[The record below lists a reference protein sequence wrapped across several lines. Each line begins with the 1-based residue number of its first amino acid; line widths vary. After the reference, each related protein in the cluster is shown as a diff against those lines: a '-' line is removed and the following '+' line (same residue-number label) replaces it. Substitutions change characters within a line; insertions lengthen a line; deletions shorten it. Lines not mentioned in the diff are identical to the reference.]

1 MTEKPKRER
10 IWYWDILRI
19 AAVVCLVIRHI
30 STACFDFVE
39 PLGFRWWVFNAYGSL
54 VAWMVPVY
62 LMLSGAWFLDPE
74 VRIDTRT
81 LWRKNIL
88 RMLIAFAVWSVLY
101 TAYNLLSGQDR
112 VTPVPQML
120 LQGHFHLWFLPMIA
134 GVYMLVPALRP
145 ACRDLKHTACLFFT
159 ALTVSVAIPML
170 QDLGWLPGEETLPAL
185 TFTGFLSAHICFFTA
200 GHLFHRAELS
210 RGQRRILYGLAAAA
224 TVCMFAGTWLLT
236 RRDGVNNEDLQ
247 SDANLLS
254 GIQGIALFVF
264 VKQRCKNAVF
274 QPQVKEA
281 LKTYSALTFGV
292 YLVHVMPIAYMD
304 KLGFSGMSHNP
315 LWMIP
320 LMICLVVPL
329 SFLLT
334 WLIRKIPFAGR
345 WIT

>member
-1 MTEKPKRER
+1 MPGAVRRER

-19 AAVVCLVIRHI
+19 AAVLCLVIRHI

-39 PLGFRWWVFNAYGSL
+39 PLGFRWWVFNSYGSL

-62 LMLSGAWFLDPE
+62 LMLSGAWFLNPE
-74 VRIDTRT
+74 TKVTVGS

-88 RMLIAFAVWSVLY
+88 RMLVAFAVWSVLY
-101 TAYNLLSGQDR
+101 TAYNLISGQDR

-134 GVYMLVPALRP
+134 GIYMLVPALRLMT
-145 ACRDLKHTACLFFT
+145 RSLRHTAYLIAA

-185 TFTGFLSAHICFFTA
+185 SYAGFISAHISFFVA
-200 GHLFHRAELS
+200 GHLFHQATLT
-210 RGQRRILYGLAAAA
+210 RGQRAALYAAAILA
-224 TVCMFAGTWLLT
+224 TVCIFIGGWLLT
-236 RRDGVNNEDLQ
+236 KRDGFNNEDMQ
-247 SDANLLS
+247 SDANLLT
-254 GIQGIALFVF
+254 GIQGMALFVF
-264 VKQRCKNAVF
+264 VKEKCKGAVF
-274 QPQVKEA
+274 SEPVKDA
-281 LKTYSALTFGV
+281 LKTYSFLTFGV
-292 YLVHVMPIAYMD
+292 YLVHIMPIAYLD
-304 KLGFSGMSHNP
+304 KSGFSAMTHNP

-320 LMICLVVPL
+320 LMVCLVVPL

-334 WLIRKIPFAGR
+334 WLIRKLPLVGK